1 VISFV
6 GAGPGDVDLITVKG
20 RRLLEEA
27 DVVIYAG
34 SLVSKEH
41 LTFCKKGCVFYNSAS
56 MTLEEIIEVMEREAL
71 KGKNIVRL
79 HTGDPSIYGAIKEQ
93 MDLLE
98 QKGLEYEMVPGV
110 SSFTASCAAIKSEFT
125 LPGVSQTVIITR
137 LEGRTPVPSSESL
150 ELLASH
156 KTSMAIFLSVG
167 SMEKAVDKLKQGYG
181 RSDVPV
187 AVVYKATWEDQ
198 KIIRGTLDDIAQKVK
213 DNGIKNFAMIL
224 VGDFIDGDYERSKL
238 YDSTFAHGFRGA
250 AQ

>member
-98 QKGLEYEMVPGV
+98 QKGLEYEVVPGV